1 MIGKE
6 VENIYVIEK
15 ETVFNSLYSKKITH
29 HPDLGNQSM
38 IEVRSL
44 LSYL

>member
-6 VENIYVIEK
+6 VENIYIIEK
-15 ETVFNSLYSKKITH
+15 ETVFDSLYPKKITH
-29 HPDLGNQSM
+29 HPDLGESIM